1 VTERVPSDDE
11 TAAKPA
17 ARGPTPALT
26 SLSRVYRDHF
36 DFVWRSLLRSG
47 FSPAEAEDLAQDV
60 FLVVHRR
67 LPDFD
72 SSRPLRPWLF
82 GILRRVAS
90 DRRRSSGRSD
100 RRLRLLPDTTPGLTP
115 EQQAQRAEAAAIVE
129 AFLHSLDEPRR
140 EVFILSELEGFSGTE
155 IAESLGVNRNTVY
168 TRLRAGRRLFNEM
181 ITQRSSDVDRARGQH
196 D

>member
-1 VTERVPSDDE
+1 MNERESHSPG
-11 TAAKPA
+11 
-17 ARGPTPALT
+17 ARPGSSAPPLA

-36 DFVWRSLLRSG
+36 DFVWRSLLRMG
-47 FSPAEAEDLAQDV
+47 FNPAEAEDLAQDV

-72 SSRPLRPWLF
+72 QSRPVRPWLF

-90 DRRRSSGRSD
+90 DRRRSRGRSD
-100 RRLRLLPDTTPGLTP
+100 RRLRLLPDAKATLTP
-115 EQQAQRAEAAAIVE
+115 EQEAQRAEAAAVVE
-129 AFLHSLDEPRR
+129 DFLDGLDEARR

-155 IAESLGVNRNTVY
+155 IAESLGINRNTVY

-181 ITQRSSDVDRARGQH
+181 IARRSAAHPPGKLDH

>member
-1 VTERVPSDDE
+1 MTESEVQ
-11 TAAKPA
+11 KPGECPGTSA
-17 ARGPTPALT
+17 PPLA
-26 SLSRVYRDHF
+26 SLSRVYREHF
-36 DFVWRSLLRSG
+36 DFVWRSLLRMG
-47 FSPAEAEDLAQDV
+47 FNVAEAEDLAQDV

-72 SSRPLRPWLF
+72 PERPVRPWLF

-90 DRRRSSGRSD
+90 ERRRSRGRSD
-100 RRLRLLPDTTPGLTP
+100 RRLRLLPDATPGLTP
-115 EQQAQRAEAAAIVE
+115 EQEAQRAEAAAVVE
-129 AFLHSLDEPRR
+129 DFLDSLDHARR

-168 TRLRAGRRLFNEM
+168 TRLRAGRRMFNEM
-181 ITQRSSDVDRARGQH
+181 IDKRTDARRRGSPDH

>member
-1 VTERVPSDDE
+1 MSERSSSDAE
-11 TAAKPA
+11 GSA
-17 ARGPTPALT
+17 TPAT
-26 SLSRVYRDHF
+26 PAMSSLSRVYREHF
-36 DFVWRSLLRSG
+36 DFVWRSLLRAG

-72 SSRPLRPWLF
+72 ASRPLRPWLF

-100 RRLRLLPDTTPGLTP
+100 RRLRLLPDAAPGLTP
-115 EQQAQRAEAAAIVE
+115 EQQAQRTEAASIVE
-129 AFLHSLDEPRR
+129 GFLMSLDEPRR

-181 ITQRSSDVDRARGQH
+181 ITKRSSDVDRARDHH